1 MLSCS
6 FSSPGSISNCSSFH
20 LSGPSLVDFVLF
32 PGLIGVLGGEDQG
45 KRVYSTLSIIFI
57 FGSYFC
63 WIIGWLFFFFQI
75 SKDFALLSLHHSDD
89 KSAVKTF
96 FFLYVHHSFS
106 FSCCFYYLSLFK
118 QIVYDMILV
127 FVLVLKFVSILQFMS
142 YNFHHIW
149 KTFTYFFQILF
160 YSLLIFSYTINTNNR
175 LYKVVQMLPDA
186 FFFYFYMFYFGYFLL
201 LICTFTKL
209 FYCV

>member
-63 WIIGWLFFFFQI
+63 WIIGWLFFSFKSLKI
-75 SKDFALLSLHHSDD
+75 LLYCLCIILMLNLLL
-89 KSAVKTF
+89 KP
-96 FFLYVHHSFS
+96 FFLYVHHSSS

-118 QIVYDMILV
+118 QIVDGMILV
-127 FVLVLKFVSILQFMS
+127 FVLVLKFVNILQFMS

-149 KTFTYFFQILF
+149 KTFTYFFK
-160 YSLLIFSYTINTNNR
+160 YFSI
-175 LYKVVQMLPDA
+175 PS
-186 FFFYFYMFYFGYFLL
+186 
-201 LICTFTKL
+201 
-209 FYCV
+209 